1 MPELR
6 FITSSD
12 EHCADLNIGF
22 RKDNYKEA
30 IFSKLIWQGEI
41 LQKFNANAMLRGGDF
56 WHVKAANKTTMSS
69 LVRAIEIHNKYP
81 CPTHAIAG
89 NHDMSN
95 NDLESID
102 RQPLGVMLRSGVF
115 KDMNNVFED
124 GSMRVRVIGIDYTTD
139 LAEDGL
145 CELVK
150 KRDNMSNYTI
160 AFVHA
165 LAEMQPSDKIQSFFR
180 ERVFDYRDLVFE
192 GCPDVYVF
200 GHYHKDQGIK
210 EHLGVKFVN
219 LGAIAR
225 GALTFENLERKPK
238 ISLIRCN
245 SQGIS
250 IEECIV
256 PHAGASQV
264 FDLERKKKL
273 DLVRQGMDEFITK
286 LRSNSTKSTGDAIH
300 DRIALFQ
307 KSTDYPS
314 DIKNLLT
321 EVMEAAE
328 AGLVEE

>member
-1 MPELR
+1 MSELR

-22 RKDNYKEA
+22 RKDNYREA
-30 IFSKLIWQGEI
+30 IFSKLVWQGEM

-56 WHVKAANKTTMSS
+56 WHVKAANKTTMAS
-69 LVRAIEIHNKYP
+69 LVRAIGIHRSYS
-81 CPTHAIAG
+81 CPTHVIAG

-95 NDLESID
+95 NDPESID
-102 RQPLGVMLRSGVF
+102 RQPIGVMIKSGVF
-115 KDMNNVFED
+115 KRMDNIFEN
-124 GSMRVRVIGIDYTTD
+124 GTMRVRVVGIDYTTD

-150 KRDNMSNYTI
+150 KQDGSNYTI

-165 LAEMQPSDKIQSFFR
+165 LAEMRPSDKIQSFFR
-180 ERVFDYRDLVFE
+180 EKVFDYRDLVFE

-200 GHYHKDQGIK
+200 GHYHKDQGIQ

-238 ISLIRCN
+238 ISLIKCN

-250 IEECIV
+250 IEECII
-256 PHAGASQV
+256 PHMDASQI

-273 DLVRQGMDEFITK
+273 DLVRKDMDEFITK
-286 LRSNSTKSTGDAIH
+286 LRSNSRSNNNAVN

-307 KSTDYPS
+307 KSDYPS
-314 DIKNLLT
+314 DMKNLMT

-328 AGLVEE
+328 AGVDEGS